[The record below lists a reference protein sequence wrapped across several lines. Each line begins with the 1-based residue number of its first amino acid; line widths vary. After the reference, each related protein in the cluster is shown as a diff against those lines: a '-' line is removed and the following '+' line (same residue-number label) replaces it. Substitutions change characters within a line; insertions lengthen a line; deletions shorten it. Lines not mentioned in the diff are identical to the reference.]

1 MIPPSSGFSYGQ
13 GGIGLRHTEMGEA
26 IECGG
31 GKGSNRKRSP
41 KEKMG
46 SEKKVPIRSPGP
58 FVRVREWEGPF
69 ASPHPWPICLH
80 AALGPWRLTSVD
92 WIIQACMLL
101 ASKWV

>member
-31 GKGSNRKRSP
+31 GKGTNRKRSP

-46 SEKKVPIRSPGP
+46 SEKKVPIRS
-58 FVRVREWEGPF
+58 
-69 ASPHPWPICLH
+69 
-80 AALGPWRLTSVD
+80 
-92 WIIQACMLL
+92 
-101 ASKWV
+101 